1 MHMAGGAFDALGEDH
16 ASWLLVAAHNELRQ
30 RRAERAA
37 ALLDLLSVIEPGN
50 VQCRKMLAYA
60 CWLEGDGDRAAALA
74 NGVLREPLAAAD
86 RAAMELLCR
95 GASSA
100 AEG

>member
-1 MHMAGGAFDALGEDH
+1 MAAGTLDALGEDH
-16 ASWLLVAAHNELRQ
+16 AAWLLVAAHNELLQ

-37 ALLDLLSVIEPGN
+37 ALLDLLCVIEPGN

-60 CWLEGDGDRAAALA
+60 CWLGGDQDRAAALA
-74 NGVLREPLAAAD
+74 NDVLLEPLAPSD
-86 RAAMELLCR
+86 RAAIELLRR
-95 GASSA
+95 GATG